1 MSKKTS
7 NFVASNYVQ
16 QDEVLV
22 IPAALSGNHPKWAL
36 DLGAVKGCGIGRRG
50 QTYCL
55 PVAGYDN
62 RGFET
67 KKVRHYVQTLVN
79 IAKEQKFTTFVVP
92 AELFQTMAIFEGIT
106 LPSNIKIYDHPRNT
120 AIPNSP
126 HSVTEVMGTEAE
138 IG

>member
-62 RGFET
+62 KGFEV
-67 KKVRHYVQTLVN
+67 KKIRHYVQTLVN
-79 IAKEQKFTTFVVP
+79 IAKEQKFTTFVV
-92 AELFQTMAIFEGIT
+92 ATELFQTLAMFEGINT
-106 LPSNIKIYDHPRNT
+106 PFNIKFYDHPRNT
-120 AIPNSP
+120 AIPDIP
-126 HSVTEVMGTEAE
+126 HLAAEVVSAAAE